1 MINALG
7 SPQSLFLLGGT
18 SEIGLAVAER
28 LVRDRT
34 RRVVLAGRDGDGLQ
48 AAAGRLRAVAREQAA
63 EVDVTVLE
71 FDARDRAGHA
81 AVVEQAFAA
90 GDVDVVLL
98 AFGLLGEQERAER
111 DADHAVD
118 VATVN
123 YTAAVSLGVPVASA
137 LRRQGHGALVVLSSV
152 AAERPRRSNF
162 VYGSAKAGLD
172 VFATG
177 LGDAL
182 HGSGVHV
189 LVVRPGFV
197 TTRMT
202 AHLDP
207 APLSTTPEAVAAA
220 VVDGLR
226 RRRETVWV
234 PPALRLVMSALRHLP
249 RAVFRRLPI

>member
-7 SPQSLFLLGGT
+7 SPQSLLLLGGT

-34 RRVVLAGRDGDGLQ
+34 RRVVLAGRDGPALH
-48 AAAGRLRAVAREQAA
+48 AAAERLRAAA
-63 EVDVTVLE
+63 APGEVDVTVAE
-71 FDARDRAGHA
+71 FDASDRAGHA
-81 AVVEQAFAA
+81 AVVEGAFSG
-90 GDVDVVLL
+90 GDVDVALL
-98 AFGLLGEQERAER
+98 AFGLLGDQERAER

-123 YTAAVSLGVPVASA
+123 YTAAVSLGVPLAQA

-172 VFATG
+172 AFATG

-189 LVVRPGFV
+189 MVVRPGFV
-197 TTRMT
+197 ATRMT
-202 AHLDP
+202 AHLEP

-220 VVDGLR
+220 VVNGLR

-234 PPALRLVMSALRHLP
+234 PPALRLVMSVLRHLP

>member
-7 SPQSLFLLGGT
+7 SPQSLLLLGGT
-18 SEIGLAVAER
+18 SEIGLAVAAR
-28 LVRDRT
+28 LVRDRL
-34 RRVVLAGRDGDGLQ
+34 RRVVLAGRDGDALR
-48 AAAGRLRAVAREQAA
+48 AAADRLRAEAPAGLD
-63 EVDVTVLE
+63 VDVLE
-71 FDARDRAGHA
+71 FDAHDRTGHP
-81 AVVEQAFAA
+81 AVVERAFTG
-90 GDVDVVLL
+90 GDVDVAVV

-111 DADHAVD
+111 DAGHAVD
-118 VATVN
+118 IATVN
-123 YTAAVSLGVPVASA
+123 YTAAVSLGVPVAEA

-172 VFATG
+172 AFATG

-182 HGSGVHV
+182 RGSGVHV

-234 PPALRLVMSALRHLP
+234 PPALRLVMSVLRHLP

>member
-7 SPQSLFLLGGT
+7 SPQSLLLLGGT

-28 LVRDRT
+28 LVQDRT
-34 RRVVLAGRDGDGLQ
+34 RRVVLAGRDGDALR
-48 AAAGRLRAVAREQAA
+48 AAAERLCAA
-63 EVDVTVLE
+63 AAPAPVEVEVLE
-71 FDARDRAGHA
+71 FDARDRSGHA
-81 AVVEQAFAA
+81 GLVERAFAG
-90 GDVDVVLL
+90 GDVDVALL
-98 AFGLLGEQERAER
+98 AFGILGEQQRAEV
-111 DADHAVD
+111 DPDHAVD
-118 VATVN
+118 IATVN
-123 YTAAVSLGVPVASA
+123 YTAAVSLGVPLAQA

-162 VYGSAKAGLD
+162 VYGSSKAGLD
-172 VFATG
+172 AFATG

-202 AHLDP
+202 AHLGP
-207 APLSTTPEAVAAA
+207 APLSTTPDAVAAA

-234 PPALRLVMSALRHLP
+234 PPALRLVMSVLRHLP

>member
-7 SPQSLFLLGGT
+7 SPQSLLLLGGT

-34 RRVVLAGRDGDGLQ
+34 RRVVLAGRDGAALQ
-48 AAAGRLRAVAREQAA
+48 AAAERRRAAAARG
-63 EVDVTVLE
+63 EVDGTGVG
-71 FDARDRAGHA
+71 FDAHDRAGHA
-81 AVVEQAFAA
+81 AVVERAFSG
-90 GDVDVVLL
+90 GDVDVALL
-98 AFGLLGEQERAER
+98 AFGLLGDQERAER
-111 DADHAVD
+111 DAEHAVD

-123 YTAAVSLGVPVASA
+123 YTAAVSLGVPLAQA

-172 VFATG
+172 AFATG

-197 TTRMT
+197 ATRMT

>member
-7 SPQSLFLLGGT
+7 SPQSLLLLGGT
-18 SEIGLAVAER
+18 SEIGLAVAQR

-34 RRVVLAGRDGDGLQ
+34 RRVVLAGRDGDGLR
-48 AAAGRLRAVAREQAA
+48 AAAQRLRAAAAPA
-63 EVDVTVLE
+63 EVDVPVLE
-71 FDARDRAGHA
+71 FDARDRTGHA
-81 AVVEQAFAA
+81 AVVEQAFA
-90 GDVDVVLL
+90 GDDVDVVLL
-98 AFGLLGEQERAER
+98 AFGLLGEQERAEQ

-162 VYGSAKAGLD
+162 LYGSAKAGLD
-172 VFATG
+172 AFATG

-182 HGSGVHV
+182 RGSGVHV

-197 TTRMT
+197 MTRMT

-207 APLSTTPEAVAAA
+207 APLSTTPDAVAAA

-234 PPALRLVMSALRHLP
+234 PPVLRLVMSVLRHLP

>member
-7 SPQSLFLLGGT
+7 SPQSLLLLGGT

-28 LVRDRT
+28 FVRDRT
-34 RRVVLAGRDGDGLQ
+34 RRVVLAGRDGGALRT
-48 AAAGRLRAVAREQAA
+48 AAERLRAAA
-63 EVDVTVLE
+63 APADLDVTVLE
-71 FDARDRAGHA
+71 FDAHDRSGHA
-81 AVVEQAFAA
+81 AVVEQAFAG
-90 GDVDVVLL
+90 GDVDVAVV

-111 DADHAVD
+111 DPDHAVD
-118 VATVN
+118 IATVN
-123 YTAAVSLGVPVASA
+123 YTAAVSLGVPVAQA

-172 VFATG
+172 AFATG

-197 TTRMT
+197 ATRMT

-234 PPALRLVMSALRHLP
+234 PPALRLVMSVLRHLP

>member
-7 SPQSLFLLGGT
+7 SPQSLLLLGGT

-28 LVRDRT
+28 FVRDRT
-34 RRVVLAGRDGDGLQ
+34 RRVVLAGRDGEALR
-48 AAAGRLRAVAREQAA
+48 AAAERLRVAAAPA
-63 EVDVTVLE
+63 EVEVTVLE
-71 FDARDRAGHA
+71 FDAHDRSGHA
-81 AVVEQAFAA
+81 AVVESAFAQ
-90 GDVDVVLL
+90 GDVDVALL
-98 AFGLLGEQERAER
+98 AFGLLGEQERAEQ
-111 DADHAVD
+111 DPDHAVD
-118 VATVN
+118 IATVN
-123 YTAAVSLGVPVASA
+123 YTAAVSLGVPLASA

-172 VFATG
+172 AFATG

-197 TTRMT
+197 STRMT

-226 RRRETVWV
+226 RRRETIWV
-234 PPALRLVMSALRHLP
+234 PPALRLVMSVLRHLP

>member
-1 MINALG
+1 VINALG
-7 SPQSLFLLGGT
+7 SPQSLLLLGGT

-48 AAAGRLRAVAREQAA
+48 AAAARLRAVAA

-71 FDARDRAGHA
+71 FDARDRTGHA
-81 AVVEQAFAA
+81 ALVEQAFAG

-123 YTAAVSLGVPVASA
+123 YTAAVSLGVPVAAA

-172 VFATG
+172 AFATG

-197 TTRMT
+197 TSKMT

-234 PPALRLVMSALRHLP
+234 PPALRVVMSVLRHLP

>member
-7 SPQSLFLLGGT
+7 SPQSLLLLGGT

-28 LVRDRT
+28 FVRDRT
-34 RRVVLAGRDGDGLQ
+34 RRVALAGRDAAALRAAAERLQ
-48 AAAGRLRAVAREQAA
+48 AAAAPAA
-63 EVDVTVLE
+63 LEVSVLE
-71 FDARDRAGHA
+71 FDARDRSGHA
-81 AVVEQAFAA
+81 AVVERAFAD
-90 GDVDVVLL
+90 GDVDVALM
-98 AFGLLGEQERAER
+98 AFGLLGEQQRAEE

-118 VATVN
+118 IATVN
-123 YTAAVSLGVPVASA
+123 YTAAVSLGVPLAQA
-137 LRRQGHGALVVLSSV
+137 LRGQGHGALVVLSSV

-172 VFATG
+172 AFATG
-177 LGDAL
+177 FGDAL

-197 TTRMT
+197 RTRMT
-202 AHLDP
+202 AHLPP

-234 PPALRLVMSALRHLP
+234 PPVLRLLMSVLRHLP

>member
-48 AAAGRLRAVAREQAA
+48 AAAGRLRAASP
-63 EVDVTVLE
+63 EVDVAVLQ

-81 AVVEQAFAA
+81 ALVEQAFAG

-172 VFATG
+172 AFATG

-197 TTRMT
+197 TTKMT

-220 VVDGLR
+220 VVAGLR

>member
-7 SPQSLFLLGGT
+7 SPQSLLLLGGT

-28 LVRDRT
+28 FVRDRT
-34 RRVVLAGRDGDGLQ
+34 RRVVLAGRDGGALR
-48 AAAGRLRAVAREQAA
+48 AAADRLRAAAPA
-63 EVDVTVLE
+63 EVAVSVLE
-71 FDARDRAGHA
+71 FDAHDRSGHGA
-81 AVVEQAFAA
+81 LVERAFTD
-90 GDVDVVLL
+90 GDVDVAVL
-98 AFGLLGEQERAER
+98 AFGLLGDQQRAEQ
-111 DADHAVD
+111 DPDHAVD
-118 VATVN
+118 IATVN
-123 YTAAVSLGVPVASA
+123 YTAAVSLGVPVAQA

-172 VFATG
+172 AFATG

-182 HGSGVHV
+182 RGSGVHV

-197 TTRMT
+197 STRMT

-207 APLSTTPEAVAAA
+207 APLSTTPEAVATAI
-220 VVDGLR
+220 VDGLR

-234 PPALRLVMSALRHLP
+234 PPALRLVMSVLRHLP